1 MVSRLALWLTA
12 FALWG
17 GVPLQESDVWVKLR
31 EGEALAAAE
40 QTEESQTEIF
50 IHSETMVKEQEGS
63 EKEETRRE
71 EERSGGGEE
80 QARREEARVGGEEER
95 FGREEA
101 RAGGE
106 EQTRKKIG
114 DPEDG
119 AGHGRSA
126 QPKRVTLSFAGD
138 ISFAEGY
145 ANMVSYHSR
154 GNDIAQCITP
164 DLIARMDSADI
175 MMVNNEFTYSNR
187 GAPLSGKTFTF
198 RAKPEMAENLLKLS
212 VDIVSLANNHVFDY
226 GEIAL
231 IDTLDTL
238 DRYEIPYVGAGRNLE
253 EAKKIVYMERGGMKI
268 AFVSAT
274 QVERSYVFTKE
285 ATNSS
290 AGVLRT
296 FSPETFLEVIRR
308 AEETSDFVV
317 VYVHWGTEGVNQF
330 EGDQQLLGHQYIDA
344 GADLVIG
351 DHPHCLQ
358 GVEYYKGVP
367 IFYSLGNYWFNS
379 RTLDTGLVE
388 ADICR
393 DGLLELRFVPCLQQ
407 NCRTSLVTDPAQQQ
421 RMFRFLESIS
431 AIASVDELGVI
442 REK

>member
-1 MVSRLALWLTA
+1 MVRYLAVLCA
-12 FALWG
+12 SFILWG
-17 GVPLQESDVWVKLR
+17 KVTVPEK
-31 EGEALAAAE
+31 
-40 QTEESQTEIF
+40 TEIY
-50 IHSETMVKEQEGS
+50 ISTENVSEEGNFGS
-63 EKEETRRE
+63 EKEASE
-71 EERSGGGEE
+71 EGSFGSEKEISEEGSFGEE
-80 QARREEARVGGEEER
+80 MSKKENAEKGISEEKMSGEETK
-95 FGREEA
+95 EEMTEGKQA
-101 RAGGE
+101 FE
-106 EQTRKKIG
+106 
-114 DPEDG
+114 
-119 AGHGRSA
+119 
-126 QPKRVTLSFAGD
+126 RVTLSFAGD

-226 GEIAL
+226 GETAL

-238 DRYEIPYVGAGRNLE
+238 DHYEIPYVGAGRNLE
-253 EAKKIVYMERGGMKI
+253 EAKKIVYMEKGGMKI

-285 ATNSS
+285 ATDSS

-296 FSPETFLEVIRR
+296 FSPEAFLEVIRR

-393 DGLLELRFVPCLQQ
+393 DGLWELRFVPCLQQ

-421 RMFRFLESIS
+421 RVFRFLESIS
-431 AIASVDELGVI
+431 ANASVDELGVI

>member
-1 MVSRLALWLTA
+1 MVNYLAMLLTSFVFWSGMVVPEDMA
-12 FALWG
+12 FVNIQKSGKLLAVMEAAKG
-17 GVPLQESDVWVKLR
+17 ENEEVEEVQESD
-31 EGEALAAAE
+31 AE
-40 QTEESQTEIF
+40 EEPGTEEKLGTE
-50 IHSETMVKEQEGS
+50 EKTGAEG
-63 EKEETRRE
+63 K
-71 EERSGGGEE
+71 
-80 QARREEARVGGEEER
+80 QA
-95 FGREEA
+95 F
-101 RAGGE
+101 
-106 EQTRKKIG
+106 Q
-114 DPEDG
+114 
-119 AGHGRSA
+119 
-126 QPKRVTLSFAGD
+126 RVTLSFAGD

-154 GNDIAQCITP
+154 GNDIAQCIAP
-164 DLIARMDSADI
+164 DLIARMDLADI

-198 RAKPEMAENLLKLS
+198 RAKPEMAENLKRLS

-226 GEIAL
+226 GETAL
-231 IDTLDTL
+231 LDTL
-238 DRYEIPYVGAGRNLE
+238 QTLEQYEIPYVGAGRNLE
-253 EAKKIVYMERGGMKI
+253 EAKKIVYFEEGGMRI

-285 ATNSS
+285 ATDHS

-296 FSPETFLEVIRR
+296 FTPDAFLEVIRR
-308 AEETSDFVV
+308 AEQTSDFVV
-317 VYVHWGTEGVNQF
+317 VYVHWGTEGVNRF
-330 EGDQQLLGHQYIDA
+330 ESDQQLLGHQYIDA

-407 NCRTSLVTDPAQQQ
+407 NCRTSLVTDPGQQQ
-421 RMFRFLESIS
+421 RVFQFLESIS
-431 AIASVDELGVI
+431 ANASVDASGVI

>member
-1 MVSRLALWLTA
+1 MVRYLAVLCA
-12 FALWG
+12 SFILWG
-17 GVPLQESDVWVKLR
+17 KVTVPEK
-31 EGEALAAAE
+31 
-40 QTEESQTEIF
+40 TEIY
-50 IHSETMVKEQEGS
+50 ISTENVSEEGNFGS
-63 EKEETRRE
+63 EKEASE
-71 EERSGGGEE
+71 EGSFGSEKEISEEGSFGEE
-80 QARREEARVGGEEER
+80 MSKKENAEKGISEEKMSGEETK
-95 FGREEA
+95 EEMA
-101 RAGGE
+101 EGKQAFE
-106 EQTRKKIG
+106 
-114 DPEDG
+114 
-119 AGHGRSA
+119 
-126 QPKRVTLSFAGD
+126 RVTLSFAGD

-226 GEIAL
+226 GETAL

-238 DRYEIPYVGAGRNLE
+238 DHYEIPYVGAGRNLE
-253 EAKKIVYMERGGMKI
+253 EAKKIVYMEKGGMKI

-285 ATNSS
+285 ATDSS

-296 FSPETFLEVIRR
+296 FSPEAFLEVIRR

-393 DGLLELRFVPCLQQ
+393 DGLWELRFVPCLQQ

-421 RMFRFLESIS
+421 RVFRFLESIS
-431 AIASVDELGVI
+431 ANASVDELGVI

>member
-1 MVSRLALWLTA
+1 MGKIIGEGITFDDVLLVPAYSKVIPNQVNLETWLTKTVKLNIPMMSA
-12 FALWG
+12 GMDTVTEHRMAIAMARQGGIGIIHKNMSIEAQAEEVDMVKRSENGVITDPFFLSPEHTLEDANEVMAKFRIS
-17 GVPLQESDVWVKLR
+17 GVPITNGKKLVGIITNRDLKFEEDFSKKIKESMTSEGLITAR
-31 EGEALAAAE
+31 EG
-40 QTEESQTEIF
+40 
-50 IHSETMVKEQEGS
+50 
-63 EKEETRRE
+63 
-71 EERSGGGEE
+71 
-80 QARREEARVGGEEER
+80 
-95 FGREEA
+95 
-101 RAGGE
+101 
-106 EQTRKKIG
+106 
-114 DPEDG
+114 
-119 AGHGRSA
+119 
-126 QPKRVTLSFAGD
+126 
-138 ISFAEGY
+138 IS
-145 ANMVSYHSR
+145 
-154 GNDIAQCITP
+154 
-164 DLIARMDSADI
+164 
-175 MMVNNEFTYSNR
+175 
-187 GAPLSGKTFTF
+187 
-198 RAKPEMAENLLKLS
+198 
-212 VDIVSLANNHVFDY
+212 
-226 GEIAL
+226 
-231 IDTLDTL
+231 
-238 DRYEIPYVGAGRNLE
+238 LE
-253 EAKKIVYMERGGMKI
+253 EAKKIVYMEKGGMKI

-285 ATNSS
+285 ATDSS

-296 FSPETFLEVIRR
+296 FSPEAFLEVIRR

-407 NCRTSLVTDPAQQQ
+407 NCRTSLVTDPVQQQ
-421 RMFRFLESIS
+421 RVFRFLESIS
-431 AIASVDELGVI
+431 ANASVDELGVI

>member
-126 QPKRVTLSFAGD
+126 QPKRVTL
-138 ISFAEGY
+138 
-145 ANMVSYHSR
+145 
-154 GNDIAQCITP
+154 
-164 DLIARMDSADI
+164 
-175 MMVNNEFTYSNR
+175 
-187 GAPLSGKTFTF
+187 
-198 RAKPEMAENLLKLS
+198 
-212 VDIVSLANNHVFDY
+212 
-226 GEIAL
+226 
-231 IDTLDTL
+231 
-238 DRYEIPYVGAGRNLE
+238 
-253 EAKKIVYMERGGMKI
+253 
-268 AFVSAT
+268 
-274 QVERSYVFTKE
+274 
-285 ATNSS
+285 
-290 AGVLRT
+290 
-296 FSPETFLEVIRR
+296 
-308 AEETSDFVV
+308 
-317 VYVHWGTEGVNQF
+317 
-330 EGDQQLLGHQYIDA
+330 
-344 GADLVIG
+344 
-351 DHPHCLQ
+351 
-358 GVEYYKGVP
+358 
-367 IFYSLGNYWFNS
+367 
-379 RTLDTGLVE
+379 
-388 ADICR
+388 
-393 DGLLELRFVPCLQQ
+393 
-407 NCRTSLVTDPAQQQ
+407 
-421 RMFRFLESIS
+421 
-431 AIASVDELGVI
+431 
-442 REK
+442 

>member
-1 MVSRLALWLTA
+1 MVRYLAMLCA
-12 FALWG
+12 SFILWG
-17 GVPLQESDVWVKLR
+17 KVTVPEK
-31 EGEALAAAE
+31 
-40 QTEESQTEIF
+40 TEIY
-50 IHSETMVKEQEGS
+50 ISTEGVSEEGSFGS
-63 EKEETRRE
+63 EKGLSEEGSFGEGMSKKENVE
-71 EERSGGGEE
+71 EEISGEE
-80 QARREEARVGGEEER
+80 MSEEEM
-95 FGREEA
+95 
-101 RAGGE
+101 
-106 EQTRKKIG
+106 KKEMAEG
-114 DPEDG
+114 KQAFE
-119 AGHGRSA
+119 
-126 QPKRVTLSFAGD
+126 RVTLSFAGD

-226 GEIAL
+226 GETAL

-238 DRYEIPYVGAGRNLE
+238 DHYEIPYVGAGRNLE
-253 EAKKIVYMERGGMKI
+253 EAKKIVYMEKGGMKI

-285 ATNSS
+285 ATDSS

-296 FSPETFLEVIRR
+296 FSPEAFLEVIRR

-351 DHPHCLQ
+351 EDR
-358 GVEYYKGVP
+358 K
-367 IFYSLGNYWFNS
+367 
-379 RTLDTGLVE
+379 
-388 ADICR
+388 
-393 DGLLELRFVPCLQQ
+393 
-407 NCRTSLVTDPAQQQ
+407 
-421 RMFRFLESIS
+421 
-431 AIASVDELGVI
+431 SVV
-442 REK
+442 

>member
-1 MVSRLALWLTA
+1 MVRYLAVLCA
-12 FALWG
+12 SFILWG
-17 GVPLQESDVWVKLR
+17 KVTVPEK
-31 EGEALAAAE
+31 
-40 QTEESQTEIF
+40 TEIY
-50 IHSETMVKEQEGS
+50 ISTENVSEEGNFGS
-63 EKEETRRE
+63 EKEASE
-71 EERSGGGEE
+71 EGSFGSKKEISEEGSFGEE
-80 QARREEARVGGEEER
+80 MSKKENAEKGISEEKMSGEETK
-95 FGREEA
+95 EEMA
-101 RAGGE
+101 EGKQAFE
-106 EQTRKKIG
+106 
-114 DPEDG
+114 
-119 AGHGRSA
+119 
-126 QPKRVTLSFAGD
+126 RVTLSFAGD

-226 GEIAL
+226 GETAL

-238 DRYEIPYVGAGRNLE
+238 DHYEIPYVGAGRNLE
-253 EAKKIVYMERGGMKI
+253 EAKKIVYMEKGGMKI

-285 ATNSS
+285 ATDSS

-296 FSPETFLEVIRR
+296 FSPEAFLEVIRR

-393 DGLLELRFVPCLQQ
+393 DGLWELRFVPCLQQ

-421 RMFRFLESIS
+421 RVFRFLESIS
-431 AIASVDELGVI
+431 ANASVDELGVI

>member
-1 MVSRLALWLTA
+1 MVRYLAVLCA
-12 FALWG
+12 SFILWG
-17 GVPLQESDVWVKLR
+17 KVTVPEK
-31 EGEALAAAE
+31 
-40 QTEESQTEIF
+40 TEIY
-50 IHSETMVKEQEGS
+50 ISTENVSEEGNFGS
-63 EKEETRRE
+63 EKEVSE
-71 EERSGGGEE
+71 EGNFGEE
-80 QARREEARVGGEEER
+80 ISKKENAEEGISEEKMSGEEIS
-95 FGREEA
+95 EEMA
-101 RAGGE
+101 EGKQAFE
-106 EQTRKKIG
+106 
-114 DPEDG
+114 
-119 AGHGRSA
+119 
-126 QPKRVTLSFAGD
+126 RVTLSFAGD

-226 GEIAL
+226 GETAL

-238 DRYEIPYVGAGRNLE
+238 DHYEIPYVGAGRNLE
-253 EAKKIVYMERGGMKI
+253 EAKKIVYMEKGGMRI

-285 ATNSS
+285 ATDSS

-296 FSPETFLEVIRR
+296 FSPEAFLEVIRR

-421 RMFRFLESIS
+421 RVFRFLESIS
-431 AIASVDELGVI
+431 ANASVDELGVI

>member
-1 MVSRLALWLTA
+1 MVRYLAMLCA
-12 FALWG
+12 SFILWG
-17 GVPLQESDVWVKLR
+17 KVTVPEK
-31 EGEALAAAE
+31 
-40 QTEESQTEIF
+40 TEIY
-50 IHSETMVKEQEGS
+50 ISTEGVSEEGSFGS
-63 EKEETRRE
+63 EKGLSEEGSFGEGMSKKENVE
-71 EERSGGGEE
+71 EEISGEE
-80 QARREEARVGGEEER
+80 MSEEEM
-95 FGREEA
+95 
-101 RAGGE
+101 
-106 EQTRKKIG
+106 KKEMAEG
-114 DPEDG
+114 KQAFE
-119 AGHGRSA
+119 
-126 QPKRVTLSFAGD
+126 RVTLSFAGD

-226 GEIAL
+226 GETAL

-238 DRYEIPYVGAGRNLE
+238 DHYEIPSVGAGRNLE
-253 EAKKIVYMERGGMKI
+253 EAKKIVYMEKGGMKI

-285 ATNSS
+285 ATDSS

-296 FSPETFLEVIRR
+296 FSPEAFLEVIRR

-388 ADICR
+388 ADICQ

-421 RMFRFLESIS
+421 RVFRFLESIS
-431 AIASVDELGVI
+431 ANASVDELGVI

>member
-1 MVSRLALWLTA
+1 MVRYLAMLCA
-12 FALWG
+12 SFILWG
-17 GVPLQESDVWVKLR
+17 KVTVPEK
-31 EGEALAAAE
+31 
-40 QTEESQTEIF
+40 TEIY
-50 IHSETMVKEQEGS
+50 ISTEGVSEEGSFGS
-63 EKEETRRE
+63 EKGLSEEGSFGEGMSKKENVE
-71 EERSGGGEE
+71 EEISGEE
-80 QARREEARVGGEEER
+80 IFGEEMS
-95 FGREEA
+95 EE
-101 RAGGE
+101 E
-106 EQTRKKIG
+106 MKKEMAEG
-114 DPEDG
+114 KQAFE
-119 AGHGRSA
+119 
-126 QPKRVTLSFAGD
+126 RVTLSFAGD

-187 GAPLSGKTFTF
+187 GTPLSGKTFTF

-226 GEIAL
+226 GETAL

-238 DRYEIPYVGAGRNLE
+238 DHYEIPYVGAGRNLE
-253 EAKKIVYMERGGMKI
+253 EAKKIVYMEKGGMKI

-285 ATNSS
+285 ATDSS

-296 FSPETFLEVIRR
+296 FSPEAFLEVIRR

-388 ADICR
+388 ADICQ

-421 RMFRFLESIS
+421 RVFRFLESIS
-431 AIASVDELGVI
+431 ANASVDELGVI

>member
-1 MVSRLALWLTA
+1 MVRHLAVLCA
-12 FALWG
+12 SFILWG
-17 GVPLQESDVWVKLR
+17 KVTVPEKTEIYISTENVS
-31 EGEALAAAE
+31 E
-40 QTEESQTEIF
+40 EESF
-50 IHSETMVKEQEGS
+50 GS
-63 EKEETRRE
+63 EKEISE
-71 EERSGGGEE
+71 EGSFGEE
-80 QARREEARVGGEEER
+80 MSKKEDAEEGISEEKMSGEEIS
-95 FGREEA
+95 EEMA
-101 RAGGE
+101 EGKQAFE
-106 EQTRKKIG
+106 
-114 DPEDG
+114 
-119 AGHGRSA
+119 
-126 QPKRVTLSFAGD
+126 RVTLSFAGD

-226 GEIAL
+226 GETAL

-238 DRYEIPYVGAGRNLE
+238 DHYEIPYVGAGRNLE
-253 EAKKIVYMERGGMKI
+253 EAKKIVYMEKGGMRI

-285 ATNSS
+285 ATDSS

-296 FSPETFLEVIRR
+296 FSPEAFLEVIRR

-421 RMFRFLESIS
+421 RVFRFLESIS
-431 AIASVDELGVI
+431 ANASVDELGVI

>member
-1 MVSRLALWLTA
+1 MVRYLAVLCA
-12 FALWG
+12 SFILWG
-17 GVPLQESDVWVKLR
+17 KVTVPEK
-31 EGEALAAAE
+31 
-40 QTEESQTEIF
+40 TEIY
-50 IHSETMVKEQEGS
+50 ISTENVSEEGNFGLEKEVSEERSFGS
-63 EKEETRRE
+63 EKEISE
-71 EERSGGGEE
+71 EGSFGEE
-80 QARREEARVGGEEER
+80 MSKKEGAEEGISEEKMSGEEIS
-95 FGREEA
+95 EEMA
-101 RAGGE
+101 EGKQAFE
-106 EQTRKKIG
+106 
-114 DPEDG
+114 
-119 AGHGRSA
+119 
-126 QPKRVTLSFAGD
+126 RVTLSFAGD

-187 GAPLSGKTFTF
+187 GAPLSRKTFTF

-226 GEIAL
+226 GETAL

-238 DRYEIPYVGAGRNLE
+238 DHYEIPYVGAGRNLE
-253 EAKKIVYMERGGMKI
+253 EAKKIVYMEKGGMRI

-285 ATNSS
+285 ATDSS

-296 FSPETFLEVIRR
+296 FSPEAFLEVIRR

-421 RMFRFLESIS
+421 RVFRFLESIS
-431 AIASVDELGVI
+431 ANASVDELGVI

>member
-1 MVSRLALWLTA
+1 MVRYLAMLCASFIL
-12 FALWG
+12 G
-17 GVPLQESDVWVKLR
+17 GKVTVPEK
-31 EGEALAAAE
+31 
-40 QTEESQTEIF
+40 TEIY
-50 IHSETMVKEQEGS
+50 ISTEGVSEEGSFGS
-63 EKEETRRE
+63 EKGLSEEGSFGEGMSKKENVE
-71 EERSGGGEE
+71 EEISGEE
-80 QARREEARVGGEEER
+80 ISGEEMS
-95 FGREEA
+95 EE
-101 RAGGE
+101 E
-106 EQTRKKIG
+106 MKKEMAEG
-114 DPEDG
+114 KQAFE
-119 AGHGRSA
+119 
-126 QPKRVTLSFAGD
+126 RVTLSFAGD

-226 GEIAL
+226 GETAL

-238 DRYEIPYVGAGRNLE
+238 DHYEIPYVGAGRNLE
-253 EAKKIVYMERGGMKI
+253 EAKKIVYMEKGGMKI

-285 ATNSS
+285 ATDSS

-296 FSPETFLEVIRR
+296 FSPEAFLEVIRR

-393 DGLLELRFVPCLQQ
+393 DGLLELRFVPGLQQ

-421 RMFRFLESIS
+421 RVFRFLESIS
-431 AIASVDELGVI
+431 ANASVDELGMI

>member
-1 MVSRLALWLTA
+1 MVRYLAMLCA
-12 FALWG
+12 SFILWG
-17 GVPLQESDVWVKLR
+17 KVTVPEKTEIYIS
-31 EGEALAAAE
+31 
-40 QTEESQTEIF
+40 TEEVSEEGIF
-50 IHSETMVKEQEGS
+50 GS
-63 EKEETRRE
+63 EKEISEQETFGEEMSKKENAE
-71 EERSGGGEE
+71 EEISEE
-80 QARREEARVGGEEER
+80 KMSEEEMK
-95 FGREEA
+95 EEMA
-101 RAGGE
+101 EGKQAFE
-106 EQTRKKIG
+106 
-114 DPEDG
+114 
-119 AGHGRSA
+119 
-126 QPKRVTLSFAGD
+126 RVTLSFAGD

-226 GEIAL
+226 GETAL

-238 DRYEIPYVGAGRNLE
+238 DHYEIPYVGAGRNLE
-253 EAKKIVYMERGGMKI
+253 EAKKIVYMEKGGMKI

-285 ATNSS
+285 ATDSS

-296 FSPETFLEVIRR
+296 FSPEVFLEVIRR

-407 NCRTSLVTDPAQQQ
+407 NCRTSLITDPVQQQ
-421 RMFRFLESIS
+421 RVFRFLESIS
-431 AIASVDELGVI
+431 ANASVDELGVI

>member
-1 MVSRLALWLTA
+1 MVRYLAVLCA
-12 FALWG
+12 SFILWG
-17 GVPLQESDVWVKLR
+17 KVTVPEK
-31 EGEALAAAE
+31 
-40 QTEESQTEIF
+40 TEIY
-50 IHSETMVKEQEGS
+50 ISTENVSEEGNFGLEKEVSEERSFGS
-63 EKEETRRE
+63 EKEISE
-71 EERSGGGEE
+71 EGSFGEE
-80 QARREEARVGGEEER
+80 MSKKENAEKGISEEKMSGEETK
-95 FGREEA
+95 EEMTEGKQA
-101 RAGGE
+101 FE
-106 EQTRKKIG
+106 
-114 DPEDG
+114 
-119 AGHGRSA
+119 
-126 QPKRVTLSFAGD
+126 RVTLSFAGD

-226 GEIAL
+226 GETAL

-238 DRYEIPYVGAGRNLE
+238 DHYEIPYVGAGRNLE
-253 EAKKIVYMERGGMKI
+253 EAKKIVYMEKGGMKI

-285 ATNSS
+285 ATDSS

-296 FSPETFLEVIRR
+296 FSPEAFLEVIRR

-421 RMFRFLESIS
+421 RVFRFLESIS
-431 AIASVDELGVI
+431 ANASVDELGVI

>member
-1 MVSRLALWLTA
+1 MVRYLAVLCA
-12 FALWG
+12 SFIFWG
-17 GVPLQESDVWVKLR
+17 KVTVPEK
-31 EGEALAAAE
+31 
-40 QTEESQTEIF
+40 TEIY
-50 IHSETMVKEQEGS
+50 ISTENVSEEGNFGLEKEVSEEGNFGS
-63 EKEETRRE
+63 EKEISE
-71 EERSGGGEE
+71 EGSFGEE
-80 QARREEARVGGEEER
+80 MSKKEDTEEGIFGEKMSGEEMS
-95 FGREEA
+95 EEMA
-101 RAGGE
+101 EGKQAFE
-106 EQTRKKIG
+106 
-114 DPEDG
+114 
-119 AGHGRSA
+119 
-126 QPKRVTLSFAGD
+126 RVTLSFAGD

-226 GEIAL
+226 GETAL

-238 DRYEIPYVGAGRNLE
+238 DHYEIPYVGAGRNLE
-253 EAKKIVYMERGGMKI
+253 EAKKIVYMEKGGMKI

-285 ATNSS
+285 ATDSS

-296 FSPETFLEVIRR
+296 FSPEAFLEVIRR

-421 RMFRFLESIS
+421 RVFRFLESIS
-431 AIASVDELGVI
+431 ANASVDELGVI

>member
-1 MVSRLALWLTA
+1 MVRYLAMLCA
-12 FALWG
+12 SFILWG
-17 GVPLQESDVWVKLR
+17 KVTVPEK
-31 EGEALAAAE
+31 
-40 QTEESQTEIF
+40 TEIY
-50 IHSETMVKEQEGS
+50 ISTEGVSEEGSFGS
-63 EKEETRRE
+63 EKGLSEEGSFGEGMSKKENVE
-71 EERSGGGEE
+71 EEISGEE
-80 QARREEARVGGEEER
+80 ISGEEMS
-95 FGREEA
+95 EE
-101 RAGGE
+101 E
-106 EQTRKKIG
+106 MKKEMAEG
-114 DPEDG
+114 KQAFE
-119 AGHGRSA
+119 
-126 QPKRVTLSFAGD
+126 RVTLSFAGD

-226 GEIAL
+226 GETAL

-238 DRYEIPYVGAGRNLE
+238 DHYEIPYVGAGRNLE
-253 EAKKIVYMERGGMKI
+253 EAKKIVYMEKGGMKI

-285 ATNSS
+285 ATDSS

-407 NCRTSLVTDPAQQQ
+407 NCRTSLVTDSAQQQ
-421 RMFRFLESIS
+421 RVFRFLESIS
-431 AIASVDELGVI
+431 ANASVDELGVI